1 MDAIVGTK
9 AFFACSIAIPERG
22 SRIMYLGYL
31 LLLRLSY
38 VSFQEVKSHLSYVN
52 VQNRSDMR
60 RCYYFYGSAS
70 TLFVE

>member
-1 MDAIVGTK
+1 
-9 AFFACSIAIPERG
+9 
-22 SRIMYLGYL
+22 MYLGYL

-60 RCYYFYGSAS
+60 SS
-70 TLFVE
+70 TFTKKTREKGDSSTKIDV